1 MYLKEYL
8 QENKPSPSNCH
19 HAYTHRDKTQDCSHP
34 ANIPGDKKPTNG
46 QTESVRLMENAWIR
60 AMHRRQKK
68 GSLKLL
74 FQTT

>member
-34 ANIPGDKKPTNG
+34 ANIPGNKKPTNG
-46 QTESVRLMENAWIR
+46 QTESVRLMENA
-60 AMHRRQKK
+60 
-68 GSLKLL
+68 
-74 FQTT
+74 